1 MSGSSMDTTLLEGLR
16 FFTRDTAILEGVS
29 AACGAGNRTALAMDG
44 AVREDSVFDLASV
57 TKLFTG
63 LCTMKLNEEG
73 LLDPGRPVFSY
84 DPRFRFLKET
94 TVWDLMTFA
103 VTVRTPVRLD
113 RCADRESAVEALF
126 ASTAAPHEDVR
137 RIYSDI
143 PAMIL
148 KYVLEAAAGMPF
160 MDCVRKLVLEPA
172 GMTETWALVPSE
184 RLKDCQCYDREHRIE
199 NGQWIL
205 REGWKAGVPH
215 DPKAAVLQGDTGDL
229 CGHAGLFSTR
239 GDVIRFCRAVLD
251 RKIVGEESLREMAV
265 NRTGR
270 RRANGAWTQFLGIQC
285 YVRHPDQYYSEIPRY
300 MGHRAFGI
308 GGFTGNH
315 VSVDPERNI
324 FAVFL
329 GNRVLNRLTV
339 LVPEEGKGLTDYG
352 LNPDGSGC
360 FRWRDGEVIPSSV
373 KYVHQKD
380 GHFHKAIAETMN
392 LEEIPFNSE
401 FRIQNSEL

>member
-1 MSGSSMDTTLLEGLR
+1 MTNNPELR
-16 FFTRDTAILEGVS
+16 QALQYFTREKKILDGASVI
-29 AACGAGNRTALAMDG
+29 CGAGDRIEGAMDG

-63 LCTMKLNEEG
+63 LCAMKLNEEG

-84 DPRFRFLKET
+84 DSRFRLLEGT
-94 TVWDLMTFA
+94 SVWDLMTFA

-113 RCADRESAVEALF
+113 ACADRERALEALF

-137 RIYSDI
+137 RVYSDI

-172 GMTETWALVPSE
+172 GMTETWAAVPPE
-184 RLKDCQCYDREHRIE
+184 RIKDCQCYDREHRIE
-199 NGQWIL
+199 KGQWIL
-205 REGWKAGVPH
+205 REGWRPGVPH

-229 CGHAGLFSTR
+229 CGHAGLFSTCR
-239 GDVIRFCRAVLD
+239 DMVRFCRAVLD
-251 RKIVGEESLREMAV
+251 RKIVGEGSLAEMAV

-270 RRANGAWTQFLGIQC
+270 KRSNGAWTQFLGIQC
-285 YVRHPDQYYSEIPRY
+285 YVRHPDQYYSEIPNY
-300 MGHRAFGI
+300 MGHKAFGI

-315 VSVDPERNI
+315 VSVDPERNA

-339 LVPEEGKGLTDYG
+339 LVPEEGKDLADYG
-352 LNPDGSGC
+352 LNPDGSGF
-360 FRWRDGEVIPSSV
+360 FRWKDGEVIPSSV
-373 KYVHQKD
+373 LYVHQKD
-380 GHFHKAIAETMN
+380 AHFHRAAAEA
-392 LEEIPFNSE
+392 LGLPEIE
-401 FRIQNSEL
+401 F

>member
-1 MSGSSMDTTLLEGLR
+1 MSGSSMDTTLLNGLR
-16 FFTRDTAILEGVS
+16 FFTRETAILEGVS
-29 AACGAGNRTALAMDG
+29 AACGAGNRTASAMDG

-63 LCTMKLNEEG
+63 LCTMKLKEDG
-73 LLDPGRPVFSY
+73 LLDPGRSVFSY
-84 DPRFRFLKET
+84 DPRFRLQKDT
-94 TVWDLMTFA
+94 TVWELMTFA
-103 VTVRTPVRLD
+103 VTVRTPVRHD
-113 RCADRESAVEALF
+113 GCTDQESAAEALF

-172 GMTETWALVPSE
+172 GMTETWSAVPPE
-184 RLKDCQCYDREHRIE
+184 RKKDCQCYDREHRIE
-199 NGQWIL
+199 NGQQIL
-205 REGWKAGVPH
+205 REGWKPGVPH

-229 CGHAGLFSTR
+229 CGHAGLFSTKR
-239 GDVIRFCRAVLD
+239 DMVKFCRAVLD

-270 RRANGAWTQFLGIQC
+270 KRANGAWTQFLGIQC
-285 YVRHPDQYYSEIPRY
+285 YVRHPDQYYSEIPCY
-300 MGHRAFGI
+300 MGRQAFGI

-315 VSVDPERNI
+315 VSVDPEHDI

-339 LVPEEGKGLTDYG
+339 LVPEEGKTLADYG
-352 LNPDGSGC
+352 LNPDGRGF
-360 FRWRDGEVIPSSV
+360 FRWQDGEIIPSSV

-380 GHFHKAIAETMN
+380 EHFHKAAAEA
-392 LEEIPFNSE
+392 LQLPEREFNS
-401 FRIQNSEL
+401 

>member
-1 MSGSSMDTTLLEGLR
+1 MSGSSMDTTLLNGLR
-16 FFTRDTAILEGVS
+16 FFTRETAILEGVS
-29 AACGAGNRTALAMDG
+29 AACGAGNRTVSAMDG

-63 LCTMKLNEEG
+63 LCAMKLKEEG

-84 DPRFRFLKET
+84 DSRFRFLKDT

-113 RCADRESAVEALF
+113 GCTDRESAMEALF

-148 KYVLEAAAGMPF
+148 KYVLEAAAGMSF
-160 MDCVRKLVLEPA
+160 MDCARKLVLEPA
-172 GMTETWALVPSE
+172 GMSETWSAVPPE
-184 RLKDCQCYDREHRIE
+184 RRKDCQCYDREHRIE
-199 NGQWIL
+199 NGQQIL
-205 REGWKAGVPH
+205 REGWKPGVPH

-239 GDVIRFCRAVLD
+239 GDMVRFCRAVLE
-251 RKIVGEESLREMAV
+251 RKIIGEESLREMAV

-270 RRANGAWTQFLGIQC
+270 KRTNGAWTQFLGIQC
-285 YVRHPDQYYSEIPRY
+285 YVRHPDQYYSEIPCY
-300 MGHRAFGI
+300 MGKQAFGI

-315 VSVDPERNI
+315 VSVDPEHDL

-339 LVPEEGKGLTDYG
+339 LVPEEGKTLADYS
-352 LNPDGSGC
+352 LNPDGTGF
-360 FRWRDGEVIPSSV
+360 FRWNDGEVIPSSV

-380 GHFHKAIAETMN
+380 EHFHKSVAEALQLPAIDFN
-392 LEEIPFNSE
+392 EE
-401 FRIQNSEL
+401 

>member
-1 MSGSSMDTTLLEGLR
+1 MYPDRCGGMKNNPELVKALQ
-16 FFTRDTAILEGVS
+16 FFTREKAILEGASV
-29 AACGAGNRTALAMDG
+29 ACGSGNRTEEALDG

-63 LCTMKLNEEG
+63 LCAMKLKEEG
-73 LLDPGRPVFSY
+73 LLQFSRPVFSY

-113 RCADRESAVEALF
+113 ECADRDSATEALF

-148 KYVLEAAAGMPF
+148 KYVLEAAAGMPV
-160 MDCVRKLVLEPA
+160 MDCVRKLILEPA
-172 GMTETWALVPSE
+172 GMKETWAAVPPE
-184 RLKDCQCYDREHRIE
+184 RKKDCVCYDLEHRIE
-199 NGQWIL
+199 KGRQIL
-205 REGWKAGVPH
+205 RQGWLPGVPH
-215 DPKAAVLQGDTGDL
+215 DPKAAVMQGDTGDL

-239 GDVIRFCRAVLD
+239 GDMVRFCRTVLE
-251 RKIVGEESLREMAV
+251 RKIVGEESLQEMAV

-270 RRANGAWTQFLGIQC
+270 KRANGAWTQFLGIQC
-285 YVRHPDQYYSEIPRY
+285 YVRHPDQYYSEIPGY
-300 MGHRAFGI
+300 MGQRAFGI

-315 VSVDPERNI
+315 VSMDPERDL
-324 FAVFL
+324 FVVFL

-339 LVPEEGKGLTDYG
+339 LVPEEGKNLADYG
-352 LNPDGSGC
+352 LNPDGTGYY
-360 FRWRDGEVIPSSV
+360 RWNDGEVIPSSV
-373 KYVHQKD
+373 QYVHQKD
-380 GHFHKAIAETMN
+380 EHLHKAIAEVLGLPAIGFN
-392 LEEIPFNSE
+392 L
-401 FRIQNSEL
+401 

>member
-1 MSGSSMDTTLLEGLR
+1 MSGSSMDTPLLNGLR
-16 FFTRDTAILEGVS
+16 FFTRETAILEGVS
-29 AACGAGNRTALAMDG
+29 AACGAGHRTASAMDG

-63 LCTMKLNEEG
+63 LCTMKLKEDG
-73 LLDPGRPVFSY
+73 LLDPGRSVFSY
-84 DPRFRFLKET
+84 DPRFRLLKDT
-94 TVWDLMTFA
+94 TVWELMTFA

-113 RCADRESAVEALF
+113 GCTNRESAAEALF

-148 KYVLEAAAGMPF
+148 KYVLEAAAGMPL
-160 MDCVRKLVLEPA
+160 MDCARKLILEPA
-172 GMTETWALVPSE
+172 GMTETWSAVPPE
-184 RLKDCQCYDREHRIE
+184 RRKDCQCYDREHRIE
-199 NGQWIL
+199 NGQQIL
-205 REGWKAGVPH
+205 REGWKPGVPH

-229 CGHAGLFSTR
+229 CGHAGLFSTK
-239 GDVIRFCRAVLD
+239 GDMVKFCRAVLD

-270 RRANGAWTQFLGIQC
+270 KRANGAWTQFLGIQC
-285 YVRHPDQYYSEIPRY
+285 YVRHPDQYYSEIPCY
-300 MGHRAFGI
+300 MGRQAFGI

-315 VSVDPERNI
+315 VSVDPEHDI

-339 LVPEEGKGLTDYG
+339 LVPEEGKTLADYG
-352 LNPDGSGC
+352 LNPDGSGF
-360 FRWRDGEVIPSSV
+360 FRWQDGKIIPSSV

-380 GHFHKAIAETMN
+380 EHFHKAAAEA
-392 LEEIPFNSE
+392 LQLPEREFNA
-401 FRIQNSEL
+401 